1 MLKSRTGLFM
11 LFFCLGGF
19 SLGAQEDSDQEKP
32 GVSFRVEVEAVNVL
46 VAVHDEK
53 TGLFVTSLTV
63 DDFEIYED
71 GARQE
76 ITNFSQQTGLPLTI
90 ALCVD
95 TSASVKLKLGFEKE
109 AAIDFLFSV
118 VRPIDQALLLEF
130 DTGVTLLHD
139 FTSNPNDLV
148 REIESLKA
156 GGGTSLYDAVYLVSE
171 QKMMQESGRKALV
184 ILSDGADLTSTHTF
198 EDALRMAYRSEVA
211 VYAISTT
218 RFGADID
225 HEGDN
230 ALKQLTETT
239 GGKAFF
245 PFSTSQ
251 LGKAFSSI
259 DQELRSQY
267 NLAYVPTNRR
277 PNGTLRKIRV
287 KVVRKNVRLRYRKG
301 YFAPLADTN

>member
-1 MLKSRTGLFM
+1 MFILIYCLSIFPLCAQKSSEQKR
-11 LFFCLGGF
+11 
-19 SLGAQEDSDQEKP
+19 SDVP
-32 GVSFRVEVEAVNVL
+32 FRVEVEAVNVL
-46 VAVHDEK
+46 VAVHDKK
-53 TGLFVTSLTV
+53 TGKFATDLTAE
-63 DDFEIYED
+63 DFEVYED
-71 GARQE
+71 GVIQE
-76 ITNFSQQTGLPLTI
+76 ITNFSQETELPLTI

-95 TSASVKLKLGFEKE
+95 TSSSVQLKLAFEKE

-148 REIESLKA
+148 RGIESLKA

-171 QKMMQESGRKALV
+171 QKMMYETGRKTV
-184 ILSDGADLTSTHTF
+184 VVLSDGADLTSRHTF
-198 EDALRMAYRSEVA
+198 EEALRMAYLSEVA

-225 HEGDN
+225 REGDN

-245 PFSTSQ
+245 PFSNAQ
-251 LGKAFSSI
+251 LSKAFRNI

-267 NLAYVPTNRR
+267 NLAYVPKNGRR
-277 PNGTLRKIRV
+277 DGILREIKV
-287 KVVRKNVRLRYRKG
+287 KVARKNSRIRHRKG
-301 YFAPLADTN
+301 YFAPLAEKN